1 MAQAGRKSFGAH
13 ETELAE
19 SDPSVGADLVDE
31 ANEWLVCGIA
41 SLEAPWGRS
50 QP

>member
-1 MAQAGRKSFGAH
+1 MAQTRRISFGDH

-19 SDPSVGADLVDE
+19 SDSSVGADLVDE

-41 SLEAPWGRS
+41 SLEALWGRS